1 MQQLGHTDPAFT
13 LRVYA
18 HAMRRSQEER
28 ERLKGWSRGTF
39 GQRMCNESL
48 LRTSRL
54 TRRPSPE
61 WQKAPHKKQ
70 GFPKSG
76 RPDLNRGPHRPE

>member
-13 LRVYA
+13 LRVYS
-18 HAMRRSQEER
+18 HTMRRSEEER
-28 ERLKGWSRGTF
+28 ERLKALVQGHVW
-39 GQRMCNESL
+39 QRMGSESL
-48 LRTSRL
+48 LRTNRP
-54 TRRPSPE
+54 TARPSPE
-61 WQKAPHKKQ
+61 QQKVPRKQ